1 MKTKEEKIS
10 ALINDMINTLSDD
23 YWHAS
28 AICSNGFK
36 GFQNYTEEE
45 INREYA
51 ELILTRELD
60 Q

>member
-10 ALINDMINTLSDD
+10 ALIDDMINTLSDS
-23 YWHAS
+23 YWYAS
-28 AICSNGFK
+28 SICPDGFQ